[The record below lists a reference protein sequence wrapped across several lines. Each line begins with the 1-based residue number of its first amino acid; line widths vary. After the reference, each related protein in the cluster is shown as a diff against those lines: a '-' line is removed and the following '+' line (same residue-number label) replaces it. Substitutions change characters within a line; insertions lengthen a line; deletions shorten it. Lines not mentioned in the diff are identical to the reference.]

1 MLLPLF
7 LFLQTRCLYVRIIKI
22 KIPTFIVIF
31 ALQNISPYYALK
43 FLLKTYDISE
53 TIIVKNTRW
62 FKEIVRYNSTCLF
75 FFYAH
80 QNFSCPLKKHS
91 PNNFPYI

>member
-7 LFLQTRCLYVRIIKI
+7 LFSQTRCLYVRIIKI
-22 KIPTFIVIF
+22 KISAVFIVIF
-31 ALQNISPYYALK
+31 ALQNISRYYALK

-62 FKEIVRYNSTCLF
+62 FKEMVKYHSTCLF
-75 FFYAH
+75 SMLIKILAV
-80 QNFSCPLKKHS
+80 L
-91 PNNFPYI
+91 